1 MTSSDDVAARI
12 RAGLTGTPEHV
23 GNYLNSSAADDMR
36 QLVDEWAMA
45 RARYMQARAERM
57 AAESRLARV
66 EKELA
71 RLRAWVGYR

>member
-1 MTSSDDVAARI
+1 MTSDDVADRI
-12 RAGLTGTPEHV
+12 RRGLTGTPEHV
-23 GNYLNSSAADDMR
+23 ANYLNSGAAEDMR
-36 QLVDEWAMA
+36 QLLDEWATA

-57 AAESRLARV
+57 AAEARLART

>member
-1 MTSSDDVAARI
+1 MTSDDVADRI

-36 QLVDEWAMA
+36 QLVDEWALA
-45 RARYMQARAERM
+45 RSRYIQARAERM
-57 AAESRLARV
+57 SAEARLARV

-71 RLRAWVGYR
+71 RLRVWVGYR